1 MTGSIQEKNGKYQ
14 IVLNFKD
21 SEGKRKQKWISTG
34 LDIKGNKRKAE
45 ELLKGYLSENE
56 ESDYIEPTKTFLHD
70 FIEKWIE
77 LNKANI
83 QVTTYDGYKHILKKH
98 IIPYFQEHT
107 VILNKVKPIDI
118 QRYYAFKSEEGL
130 SPNTIIKHHGVI
142 RTALQYAVKIHM
154 IKENVADLVDKPKR
168 EKFHN
173 SFYNGEELS
182 KLFSVTKGYP
192 IEIPIVLAVY
202 YGLRRSEILGL
213 RFDAIDFDNRIIKI
227 CNKVIR
233 GHDEN
238 GTLTGMP
245 EKKLKSDTSYRS
257 LPLCDDMF
265 YYLKEVKEKINNNMF
280 MMGNTY
286 NHKYDGYVCV
296 NQLGNLIQPDYVSDM
311 FPKLLDK
318 YGLRKI
324 RFHDLRHSCATLLL
338 SLGYSMKE
346 IQEWLGHSDFM
357 ITANTYTHVDYKN
370 KIRMINSVENVLN
383 GNSMLDVA
391 LDAPL
396 DVKLNDV
403 K

>member
-1 MTGSIQEKNGKYQ
+1 
-14 IVLNFKD
+14 
-21 SEGKRKQKWISTG
+21 
-34 LDIKGNKRKAE
+34 
-45 ELLKGYLSENE
+45 
-56 ESDYIEPTKTFLHD
+56 
-70 FIEKWIE
+70 
-77 LNKANI
+77 
-83 QVTTYDGYKHILKKH
+83 
-98 IIPYFQEHT
+98 
-107 VILNKVKPIDI
+107 
-118 QRYYAFKSEEGL
+118 
-130 SPNTIIKHHGVI
+130 
-142 RTALQYAVKIHM
+142 
-154 IKENVADLVDKPKR
+154 
-168 EKFHN
+168 
-173 SFYNGEELS
+173 
-182 KLFSVTKGYP
+182 
-192 IEIPIVLAVY
+192 
-202 YGLRRSEILGL
+202 
-213 RFDAIDFDNRIIKI
+213 
-227 CNKVIR
+227 
-233 GHDEN
+233 
-238 GTLTGMP
+238 
-245 EKKLKSDTSYRS
+245 
-257 LPLCDDMF
+257 
-265 YYLKEVKEKINNNMF
+265 